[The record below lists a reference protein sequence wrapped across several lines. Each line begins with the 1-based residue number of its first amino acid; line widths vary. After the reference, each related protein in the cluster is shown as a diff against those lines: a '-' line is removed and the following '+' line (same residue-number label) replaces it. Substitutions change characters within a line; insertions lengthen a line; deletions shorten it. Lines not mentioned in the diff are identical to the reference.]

1 MGSSVSSKI
10 TAWVAS
16 ILIVIA
22 IGCAISV
29 DVPLF
34 QRYNRA
40 KEQRS
45 ELCEENAQLNEK
57 LEKLQSD
64 QERFRT
70 DPEFVEH
77 LARKNHRLR
86 PGEILFVFDTPEDE
100 K

>member
-10 TAWVAS
+10 FLGLVLAG
-16 ILIVIA
+16 ILFI
-22 IGCAISV
+22 IGFSVSV

-34 QRYNRA
+34 QRYQRA

-45 ELCEENAQLNEK
+45 ELHEQNARLKEK
-57 LEKLQSD
+57 LAKLRSN

-70 DPEFVEH
+70 DPEFVAR
-77 LARKNHRLR
+77 LARKNRRLV
-86 PGEILFVFDTPEDE
+86 PGEIVFVFDTPEDE